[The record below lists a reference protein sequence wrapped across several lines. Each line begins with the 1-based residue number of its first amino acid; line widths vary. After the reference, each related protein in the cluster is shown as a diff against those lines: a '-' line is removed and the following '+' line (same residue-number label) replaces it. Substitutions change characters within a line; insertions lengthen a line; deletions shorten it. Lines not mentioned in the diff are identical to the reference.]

1 MAKTMY
7 KVQVGAFRQR
17 ENADR
22 MAAKLKAKKI
32 PATIVKVGDLMKV
45 QCGAF
50 TVKVNADKRLAD
62 VKKAGYLNAV
72 IITVPGSNPAPK
84 PTPAP
89 VLTGPDKVLGVMQ
102 PFIDSK
108 TAHKDFVTAYNK
120 LIDDYNKFHGTKHSK
135 IDSSNAWCTE
145 FVELAFFQAGML
157 DLIGYGKRAKNL
169 YENAKQ
175 RGTWKAGHD
184 DIQYGD
190 VVIYQDSKGE
200 PNHTEFALGPHDF
213 VSGNYKGGVHKR
225 HRSSLSTVKGRIR
238 PKYTK

>member
-7 KVQVGAFRQR
+7 KVQVGAFRQKA
-17 ENADR
+17 NADK

-32 PATIVKVGDLMKV
+32 PATVVKSGDLLKV

-50 TVKVNADKRLAD
+50 SVKANADKRLAA

-72 IITVPGSNPAPK
+72 IITVPGTEPAPK

-89 VLTGPDKVLGVMQ
+89 VLTGPDKVLSVMQ

-108 TAHKDFVTAYNK
+108 TAHADFVKKYNK
-120 LIDDYNKFHGTKHSK
+120 FIDDYNKYHGTKHSR
-135 IDSSNAWCTE
+135 IDESNAWCSE
-145 FVELAFFQAGML
+145 FVDWSFYQAGML
-157 DLIGYGKRAKNL
+157 ELIGYGKRAENL
-169 YENAKQ
+169 YDNAKQ
-175 RGTWKAGHD
+175 NGTWKAGHD

-238 PKYTK
+238 PHYK